1 MRVVGTMLIAFV
13 ILIAIYARF
22 ATPTVNETGIR
33 IAQSDTRARYLVSNV
48 FATDCVFTPR
58 DGTEQPI
65 RTEPQGRAFLRG
77 TTFQPP
83 GQGGN
88 LSCERDTR
96 IVTGRMALAAQVA
109 EHEFLIAFPGV
120 LLVAVA
126 HVVRPRR
133 ESKRHRT

>member
-13 ILIAIYARF
+13 ILMAIYARF

-33 IAQSDTRARYLVSNV
+33 IAQSDTRARYLVSNSM
-48 FATDCVFTPR
+48 ATDCVFTPR
-58 DGTEQPI
+58 NGAAQPLY
-65 RTEPQGRAFLRG
+65 TEPDGRAFLRG
-77 TTFQPP
+77 TPFRPP

-88 LSCERDTR
+88 LSCEQETH

-120 LLVAVA
+120 VLVAVA
-126 HVVRPRR
+126 RVVRPRR
-133 ESKRHRT
+133 ESTRHRT